1 MADLNNDFD
10 KFVNCCIVMSLGT
23 ITAASL
29 GKFFQEGLL
38 SFRQNS
44 LMFSFLFI

>member
-10 KFVNCCIVMSLGT
+10 KFLNCCIVMILGT

-29 GKFFQEGLL
+29 GTFFRKVCYRLDKTH
-38 SFRQNS
+38 
-44 LMFSFLFI
+44 